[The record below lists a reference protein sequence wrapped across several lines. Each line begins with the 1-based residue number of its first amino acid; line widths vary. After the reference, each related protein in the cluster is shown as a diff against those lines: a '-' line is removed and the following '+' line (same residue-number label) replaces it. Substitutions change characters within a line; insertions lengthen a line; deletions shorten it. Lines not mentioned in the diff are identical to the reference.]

1 MSVPLER
8 LEGKYEILDRLKDGG
23 MGTIYKVRHRLLDE
37 LRVIK
42 VMRPQVERTEE
53 FEARFQQEAKM
64 AIKLRHANIAQFY
77 DFSVD
82 HEGNAFIVMEFIDG
96 INLQEVLRR
105 SGPPPL
111 GITLEIARQSL
122 KAIDYLHRKGI
133 VHRDI
138 SPDNL
143 MLTRDDEGNP
153 LVKLIDLGVAKALE
167 GGGGLTT
174 TGIFIGKLRYC
185 SPEQLRQEEGAEVTR
200 RSDLYSFAVVLY
212 ELLTG
217 QLPIKGDSLT
227 SIISGH
233 LFHPPIPFGESDPDA
248 CVPEDLRRI
257 VFRSL
262 AKEPTARHESARE
275 MARELA
281 SIQARV
287 PFDAEELD
295 GLLAAEPSDKT
306 AEIPRPGSTQ
316 DRLNVQFLAGDRT
329 PPAAP
334 PQQPATPPPSPTVKT
349 ASVSGGRPTAVAPA
363 APDPQEQARRRRV
376 EALLS
381 EAHRLSEQGH
391 LPQAAFQL
399 KAILQLAPDHGAAHE
414 LLQQVEE
421 KLTQQSERQ
430 RRAASLT
437 EATALIRSHIE
448 AGELAAAETALEAA
462 RERFAGDTRLKPLTA
477 ELDRARSAERTDRA
491 RALLVEA
498 RILNEVYEYDDAL
511 AKLEEARNLAPDDA
525 EVARAIAD
533 TEAARS
539 EHKAREA
546 HEAAVAEASSR
557 IETMLESGRIDAA
570 VAAIDQAER
579 EVGAAELFAA
589 LRGRAETIRQR
600 EREAKVAA
608 LLSTARSA
616 VEEQRFD
623 DGIAALEEALE
634 CNPEDRLV
642 IEILEQTREQAQQH
656 AADLRLAERVSAVR
670 AEAKAHLEAGRHAQA
685 QQLLA
690 TAIDE
695 LGAQA
700 ALTELKDHLDEE
712 AERRRLHESCQQ
724 LLDRARDGIEAGD
737 LAAALDA
744 VTAARALPVD
754 AADLT
759 DRVAKVESEVRD
771 AVARQQQARELA
783 AAVGRV
789 EACLAEQDLA
799 GASRALRLA
808 RKLFPDAPQVAELAE
823 RLTALEQEQAEAVA
837 ASYAAEV
844 EEALAAGRYER
855 AISIL
860 NQASSAHPD
869 DPEIARRLDE
879 ARRLQ
884 AEATVRNHL
893 DGGDLDGAAQA
904 LKLARRLYG
913 QTDALTELEQRIAE
927 LRQGEEA

>member
-1 MSVPLER
+1 VSVPLER

-64 AIKLRHANIAQFY
+64 AIKLRHDNIAQFY

-105 SGPPPL
+105 TGPPPL

-143 MLTRDDEGNP
+143 MLTRDEEGNP

-200 RSDLYSFAVVLY
+200 RSDLYSFAAVLY

-233 LFHPPIPFGESDPDA
+233 LFHPPIPFGQSDPGG
-248 CVPEDLRRI
+248 CVPEELRRI
-257 VFRSL
+257 VLRSL

-275 MARELA
+275 MARDLA
-281 SIQARV
+281 SVQARI
-287 PFDAEELD
+287 PFVAEELD
-295 GLLAAEPSDKT
+295 SLLVPDAPSVT
-306 AEIPRPGSTQ
+306 AEMPRPGSTQ
-316 DRLNVQFLAGDRT
+316 DRLNVQFLAGDTT
-329 PPAAP
+329 PPTTLPAE
-334 PQQPATPPPSPTVKT
+334 QATPPPFQARKPIPAPSERATTEAPSP
-349 ASVSGGRPTAVAPA
+349 
-363 APDPQEQARRRRV
+363 PDAQEHARRRRV

-391 LPQAAFQL
+391 LPQATFQL
-399 KAILQLAPDHGAAHE
+399 KAILQLAPDHTAAQE
-414 LLQQVEE
+414 LLKRIESQLAE
-421 KLTQQSERQ
+421 QSERQ

-437 EATALIRSHIE
+437 EATALIRSHLE
-448 AGELAAAETALEAA
+448 TGELAAAEAALEAA
-462 RERFAGDTRLKPLTA
+462 RKRFTGDTRLKPLTA
-477 ELDRARSAERTDRA
+477 ELERARSAERVDRA
-491 RALLVEA
+491 RALLFEA

-511 AKLEEARNLAPDDA
+511 AKLREASVLAPDDT
-525 EVARAIAD
+525 EVAKAIAD

-539 EHKAREA
+539 EHKAQEA

-557 IETMLESGRIDAA
+557 IEAMLESGEIDAA
-570 VAAIDQAER
+570 VAAIDAAER
-579 EVGAAELFAA
+579 EVGSAQLFAA

-600 EREAKVAA
+600 AREAKVAG
-608 LLSTARSA
+608 LLGTARA
-616 VEEQRFD
+616 AIEEHRFD
-623 DGIAALEEALE
+623 DGIAALEEALK
-634 CNPEDRLV
+634 CNPGDRLV
-642 IEILEQTREQAQQH
+642 IEILEQTREQARQH
-656 AADLRLAERVSAVR
+656 EAERQRAEHLAAVR
-670 AEAKAHLEAGRHAQA
+670 SQVEVHLEAGRHADA
-685 QQLLA
+685 RRVLSA
-690 TAIDE
+690 AVDE
-695 LGAQA
+695 LGGQA
-700 ALTELKDHLDEE
+700 SLTELEE
-712 AERRRLHESCQQ
+712 RLTEAVRRHEITQRCES
-724 LLDRARDGIEAGD
+724 LLRRAGEGIEAGD
-737 LAAALDA
+737 LASALDA
-744 VTAARALPVD
+744 IAAARTLPVEGT
-754 AADLT
+754 DLAG
-759 DRVAKVESEVRD
+759 RIAGVETEVRN
-771 AVARQQQARELA
+771 AVARQQQTRELA

-789 EACLAEQDLA
+789 EGCLAEEDLA
-799 GASRALRLA
+799 GATRALRLA
-808 RKLFPDAPQVAELAE
+808 RKLFPEAPQVAELAS
-823 RLTALEQEQAEAVA
+823 RLGALEKEQAEAATAGYTA
-837 ASYAAEV
+837 AV
-844 EEALAAGRYER
+844 REALEAGRYER

-860 NQASSAHPD
+860 NEARTAQPN
-869 DPEIARRLDE
+869 DPEIGRRLDE

-884 AEATVRNHL
+884 AEATVRRHL
-893 DGGDLDGAAQA
+893 DGGDLDGAAHA

-913 QTDALTELEQRIAE
+913 TSDSLTELEQRIAE
-927 LRQGEEA
+927 LRKGEEG